1 MNHHFE
7 ERFGKTTRNR
17 MTVENHKEKNIKT
30 NIKGRNDGGLPIFL
44 EWGFSVAKQ
53 LKLKSV

>member
-17 MTVENHKEKNIKT
+17 MTVENHKEANIKK

-53 LKLKSV
+53 L